1 MFKKILLAAA
11 VLVSA
16 ASAIEFGPR
25 VGGNMTTMWGDD
37 AEKVTTGFGF
47 NAGIA
52 AKLAFK
58 DSPISIA
65 PEVVIDMRNTN
76 KEDFLTFK
84 DRSMTEWSLDI
95 PVMIRC
101 ELLGLIY
108 IEAGPSFNF
117 NLSTSE
123 EWTEGITKKSGSH
136 DYDGDE
142 LSSFEFGLS
151 FGVGTN
157 IISSVD
163 IDFRVNM
170 GLTDIFTDKA
180 SIAGYT
186 FSKGEAP
193 AMKNLQFAL
202 GASIWLF

>member
-37 AEKVTTGFGF
+37 AEKITSGFGF

-58 DSPISIA
+58 DSRISIT
-65 PEVVIDMRNTN
+65 PEVMIDMRNTGN
-76 KEDFLTFK
+76 EDLEK
-84 DRSMTEWSLDI
+84 INDSYSMTEWALDI

-101 ELLGLIY
+101 ELLGLFY

-117 NLSTSE
+117 NLATSSTTDPKIGKKHTDDFESE
-123 EWTEGITKKSGSH
+123 EVK
-136 DYDGDE
+136 
-142 LSSFEFGLS
+142 SFEFDLS

-157 IISSVD
+157 IISTVD
-163 IDFRVNM
+163 LDFRVNM
-170 GLTDIFTDKA
+170 GLTNIFTDKVN
-180 SIAGYT
+180 IAGFT
-186 FSKGEAP
+186 LSKGKAP

>member
-58 DSPISIA
+58 DSRISIT
-65 PEVVIDMRNTN
+65 PEVMIDMRNTGN
-76 KEDFLTFK
+76 EDLEK
-84 DRSMTEWSLDI
+84 INDSYSMTEWALDI

-101 ELLGLIY
+101 ELLGLFY

-117 NLSTSE
+117 NLATSSTTDPKIGKKHTDDFESE
-123 EWTEGITKKSGSH
+123 EVK
-136 DYDGDE
+136 
-142 LSSFEFGLS
+142 SFEFDLS

-157 IISSVD
+157 IISAVD
-163 IDFRVNM
+163 LDFRVNM
-170 GLTDIFTDKA
+170 GLTNIFTDKVN
-180 SIAGYT
+180 IAGIT
-186 FSKGEAP
+186 LSKGKAP

>member
-25 VGGNMTTMWGDD
+25 VGGNMTTMYGDD
-37 AEKVTTGFGF
+37 AEHVSAGFGF

-58 DSPISIA
+58 DSPISIT
-65 PEVVIDMRNTN
+65 PEVMIDMRNTGLDN
-76 KEDFLTFK
+76 DDDFSL
-84 DRSMTEWSLDI
+84 TEWALDI

-101 ELLGLIY
+101 ELMGLFY
-108 IEAGPSFNF
+108 FEAGPSFNF
-117 NLSTSE
+117 NLSTSSDSKLL
-123 EWTEGITKKSGSH
+123 GKV
-136 DYDGDE
+136 DYDGKGLHPE
-142 LSSFEFGLS
+142 VNTFEFGLA

-157 IISSVD
+157 IISAID
-163 IDFRVNM
+163 LDFRVNM
-170 GLTDIFTDKA
+170 AISDFYAEPRVGKQADA
-180 SIAGYT
+180 A
-186 FSKGEAP
+186 
-193 AMKNLQFAL
+193 NLQFAL

>member
-25 VGGNMTTMWGDD
+25 VGGNMTTMYGDD
-37 AEKVTTGFGF
+37 AEHVTAGVGF
-47 NAGIA
+47 NAGLA

-58 DSPISIA
+58 DSPISIT
-65 PEVVIDMRNTN
+65 PEVMIDMRNTGLDN
-76 KEDFLTFK
+76 D
-84 DRSMTEWSLDI
+84 DDYSMTEWALDI

-101 ELLGLIY
+101 ELLGLFY

-117 NLSTSE
+117 NLSSSSE
-123 EWTEGITKKSGSH
+123 TKVLKNTVTT
-136 DYDGDE
+136 DYDSDA
-142 LSSFEFGLS
+142 LNTFEFGLS

-157 IISSVD
+157 IISAVD
-163 IDFRVNM
+163 LDFRVNM
-170 GLTDIFTDKA
+170 AITDFWAEKKVA
-180 SIAGYT
+180 GKSIQAD
-186 FSKGEAP
+186 A
-193 AMKNLQFAL
+193 ANLQFAL